1 MHGHHKEITRAP
13 GTVRALNTH
22 FFQPVY
28 QAQDLLALL
37 HPDNKKILTEKGD
50 YPFREGMNKKP
61 EPLQKI
67 TSCCWS
73 LTAHPFIHE
82 LKNIR
87 SIINLNDLKDTMMQK
102 HAALITVLVITFFI
116 AAMVIPA
123 LAADGP
129 SNDALPRGGR
139 FTITVTGTP
148 KTPYYIWL
156 TRTFTMTGKPGDQ
169 PPIIIGYQGGIQ
181 QDPPNGPYTIGLYAF
196 NNGNGR
202 TILNDIAPSTPEMSN
217 TNYYALVTTDADGRA
232 VVAFQT
238 SSGTATRTFS
248 IKVENLQSAA
258 KDTILIERGLPV
270 RVPTTSAPEFP
281 TFLPTTPAPA
291 LIRTASP
298 APTTIVF
305 TIIPVPIRT
314 SPQQSPLWMGFCIL
328 SVVAGYVILRER

>member
-1 MHGHHKEITRAP
+1 VHLI
-13 GTVRALNTH
+13 
-22 FFQPVY
+22 
-28 QAQDLLALL
+28 
-37 HPDNKKILTEKGD
+37 
-50 YPFREGMNKKP
+50 
-61 EPLQKI
+61 
-67 TSCCWS
+67 
-73 LTAHPFIHE
+73 IHE
-82 LKNIR
+82 QENVR
-87 SIINLNDLKDTMMQK
+87 SIINVNGLRDPMIQK
-102 HAALITVLVITFFI
+102 HPALISLLVITFFI

-123 LAADGP
+123 LAADGT
-129 SNDALPRGGR
+129 SNDALPRGGH
-139 FTITVTGTP
+139 FTITVTGMP
-148 KTPYYIWL
+148 KTSYYVWL

-181 QDPPNGPYTIGLYAF
+181 HDPPNGPYTIGLYTF

-202 TILNDIAPSTPEMSN
+202 TILDDIAPSTPEMSN

-232 VVAFQT
+232 IVAFQT

-291 LIRTASP
+291 VTSTASP
-298 APTTIVF
+298 AATTIVF

-314 SPQQSPLWMGFCIL
+314 SPQQSPSWMGFCIL
-328 SVVAGYVILRER
+328 SVVTGYVLLRKR